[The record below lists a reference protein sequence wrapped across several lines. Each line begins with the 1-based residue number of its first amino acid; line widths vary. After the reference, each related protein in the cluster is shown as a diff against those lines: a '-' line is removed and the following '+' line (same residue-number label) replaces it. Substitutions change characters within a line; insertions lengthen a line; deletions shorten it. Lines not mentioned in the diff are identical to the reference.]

1 MNKLIKVFHD
11 VGPCEVDVDAV
22 VKSWDHRFVISQWT
36 NPDRS
41 VEFRL
46 IKYLRRG
53 SACTDVKCTIRTDQA
68 KELISRLNLVSTD
81 GEFNSGKSW
90 RKQGWTYKDSQ
101 AQMQSGSPEKFN
113 FIWLNFPGIEV
124 HGLRSVPQE
133 AIDGVCTYMDSKT
146 RSMLKKRPLDFMAY
160 WDSVDTGADV
170 LGLVANMAP
179 GYRAVMWEQ
188 AREAQSRL
196 FNVQGNVFQ
205 LAFGA

>member
-1 MNKLIKVFHD
+1 MHYGKQPLKTYLNFAASHPPNYGV
-11 VGPCEVDVDAV
+11 VAVD
-22 VKSWDHRFVISQWT
+22 Q
-36 NPDRS
+36 
-41 VEFRL
+41 
-46 IKYLRRG
+46 
-53 SACTDVKCTIRTDQA
+53 
-68 KELISRLNLVSTD
+68 
-81 GEFNSGKSW
+81 
-90 RKQGWTYKDSQ
+90 
-101 AQMQSGSPEKFN
+101 EKFN

-188 AREAQSRL
+188 AREAQSR
-196 FNVQGNVFQ
+196 VCRMIDGNVIQFSF
-205 LAFGA
+205 A